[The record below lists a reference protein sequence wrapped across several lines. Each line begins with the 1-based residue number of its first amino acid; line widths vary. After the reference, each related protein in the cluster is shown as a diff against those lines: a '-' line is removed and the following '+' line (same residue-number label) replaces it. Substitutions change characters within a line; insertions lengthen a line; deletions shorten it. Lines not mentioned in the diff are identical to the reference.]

1 VACSALRWLL
11 DELFALQI
19 AGAAVKMFSEEQEL
33 AQVMVSRIYQNPF
46 TETLFQILVRMLQA
60 LQKGEV
66 VSQRQV
72 RLGLVT
78 TWLPV
83 VAKLGNDGGDNF
95 GKDSELQKS
104 LEDGLGVVVETL
116 PIVDQEMIFKIWI
129 GACLK
134 CRVVWPD
141 LSKAFDAWCGKL
153 RQAQQEADMDM
164 VRALLRSEESFS
176 VEEPI
181 STPSVR

>member
-1 VACSALRWLL
+1 
-11 DELFALQI
+11 
-19 AGAAVKMFSEEQEL
+19 
-33 AQVMVSRIYQNPF
+33 
-46 TETLFQILVRMLQA
+46 
-60 LQKGEV
+60 
-66 VSQRQV
+66 V

-83 VAKLGNDGGDNF
+83 IAKLGNDGGYNF

-104 LEDGLGVVVETL
+104 LEDGLGAVVETL